1 MEKYLV
7 ILIIVILFYLYKYCI
22 QIDNFGDTPVAD
34 AALLSSVQTLGT
46 LATNLKTGLN
56 ILGDI
61 VLQNRHMLRSTTTAL
76 ELREKPS
83 NDLASITVQ
92 NFDVLGYSN
101 LVPRGTVVAW
111 NYTAT
116 DTEGTE
122 LSKAGTLRA
131 PPGWAICD
139 GRIVDGVTTPN
150 LNNRFILGQGPD
162 RIKGAIGGAETVI
175 LNETHLPSH
184 RHNMQLANGQYA
196 SGQDS
201 KAFTSTKASVWQH
214 GSLGVAPTG
223 LGPGGGQAHE
233 NMPPYY
239 VLVYIIKL

>member
-22 QIDNFGDTPVAD
+22 QIDNFGDTPVD
-34 AALLSSVQTLGT
+34 AALLSSVQTLGA

-61 VLQNRHMLRSTTTAL
+61 VLQNRHVLRSTTTAL

-111 NYTAT
+111 NYTAANVT
-116 DTEGTE
+116 AAGV
-122 LSKAGTLRA
+122 LS
-131 PPGWAICD
+131 PPSGWALCD
-139 GRIVDGVTTPN
+139 GTTVGAYITPN
-150 LNNRFILGQGPD
+150 LNNRFILGEGP
-162 RIKGAIGGAETVI
+162 IKKRGLIGGAETVI
-175 LNETHLPSH
+175 LNETHLPRH
-184 RHNMQLANGQYA
+184 QHNMQLANGLYA

-201 KAFTSTKASVWQH
+201 KAFTSTKANVWKH
-214 GSLGVAPTG
+214 GSLGNGPTG
-223 LGPGGGQAHE
+223 PAGGGQAHE

>member
-22 QIDNFGDTPVAD
+22 QIDNFGDTPVD
-34 AALLSSVQTLGT
+34 AALLSSVQTLGA

-116 DTEGTE
+116 DTDGTE
-122 LSKAGTLRA
+122 LNKAGTLRA

-139 GRIVDGVTTPN
+139 GGIVDGVTTPN
-150 LNNRFILGQGPD
+150 LNNRFILGEGP
-162 RIKGAIGGAETVI
+162 IKKRGLTGGAETVALDNI
-175 LNETHLPSH
+175 KYLPNHSH
-184 RHNMQLANGQYA
+184 NYTKPTGWV
-196 SGQDS
+196 SGGNWE
-201 KAFTSTKASVWQH
+201 STKATVFRNNDAVATS
-214 GSLGVAPTG
+214 GSAG
-223 LGPGGGQAHE
+223 LNQPHE

>member
-7 ILIIVILFYLYKYCI
+7 ILIIVILFYLLYKYCI
-22 QIDNFGDTPVAD
+22 QIDNFGDTPITD

-92 NFDVLGYSN
+92 NFDVVGYSN

-111 NYTAT
+111 NFTAA
-116 DTEGTE
+116 DVNA
-122 LSKAGTLRA
+122 AGNLT
-131 PPGWAICD
+131 PPSGWALCD
-139 GRIVDGVTTPN
+139 GTTVGTYITPN
-150 LNNRFILGQGPD
+150 LNNRFILGEGP
-162 RIKGAIGGAETVI
+162 IKKKGLTGGAETVS
-175 LNETHLPSH
+175 LNTKHLPSH
-184 RHNMQLANGQYA
+184 RHNYELSTGMYT
-196 SGQDS
+196 SGNDS
-201 KAFTSTKASVWQH
+201 KAFTSTRAGVWQH
-214 GSLGVAPTG
+214 GAL
-223 LGPGGGQAHE
+223 GGGNTGSTGTSPNGAPHE
-233 NMPPYY
+233 NMPPFY
-239 VLVYIIKL
+239 VLVYIIRL

>member
-111 NYTAT
+111 NYTDA
-116 DTEGTE
+116 DINA
-122 LSKAGTLRA
+122 AGVVTP

-139 GRIVDGVTTPN
+139 GRIVDGVTTPD
-150 LNNRFILGQGPD
+150 LRNRFILGEQPNRRRGITGGSEKVSLNITQIPNHSHTYNKPSG
-162 RIKGAIGGAETVI
+162 RISAGTWESDKATGFQTIDTNPTTGSTGTSPNGA
-175 LNETHLPSH
+175 P
-184 RHNMQLANGQYA
+184 
-196 SGQDS
+196 
-201 KAFTSTKASVWQH
+201 
-214 GSLGVAPTG
+214 
-223 LGPGGGQAHE
+223 HE
-233 NMPPYY
+233 NMPPFY
-239 VLVYIIKL
+239 VLQYIIKL

>member
-111 NYTAT
+111 NYTDT

-150 LNNRFILGQGPD
+150 LNNRFILGAGQKM
-162 RIKGAIGGAETVI
+162 RGAIGGAETVI

-184 RHNMQLANGQYA
+184 RHGMQLANGSYA

-201 KAFTSTKASVWQH
+201 KAFTSTKQAVWQE
-214 GSLGVAPTG
+214 GSLGGTYTG
-223 LGPGGGQAHE
+223 PAGDGQAHE